1 MVDGKNHQGKR
12 RAIVDGKSPPRRR
25 AMADGKNHLRID
37 LLLCWLIHNT
47 FMLLK
52 CEIFSSFT

>member
-37 LLLCWLIHNT
+37 LLLCWFIITL
-47 FMLLK
+47 
-52 CEIFSSFT
+52 CY